1 MKLSF
6 VIPCY
11 NEEDNVELIH
21 NKISE
26 TFKKVK
32 YDYEMIFINDGSK
45 DKTILNLRKLVK
57 TSKENI
63 KVIDFSKNFGK
74 EAAIYAGLKES
85 TGDLVSLIDA
95 DMQQD
100 PKYVLEMVEFL
111 DKNEDYDSVAMY
123 QEKRREGKV
132 LSFFKKCFYKLI
144 NKISDTKFTSNA
156 SDFRTLKRNMVDAIL
171 SVKEYYRFSK
181 GIFSWVGFN
190 TYYMPYQVLDRA
202 NGTTKWSFKKLFKYA
217 LDGIISFTTAPLKM
231 ATYVGLFSSFC
242 SIVYLIVVIIQKL
255 CFGIDIPGYATIITL
270 ILFLGGLQ
278 LFSLGIIGEYIAR
291 TYIEVKERPIYIARE
306 VISNRS
312 KSW

>member
-312 KSW
+312 KS